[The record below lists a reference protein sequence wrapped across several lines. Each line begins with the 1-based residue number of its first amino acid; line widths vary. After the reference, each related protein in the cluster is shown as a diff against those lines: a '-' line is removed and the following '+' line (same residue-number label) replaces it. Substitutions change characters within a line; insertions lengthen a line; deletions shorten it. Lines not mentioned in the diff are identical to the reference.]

1 MKALRTVTSNITS
14 TVTSAIATALVSVV
28 SGVNGVIVVLR
39 SITIDALRRIIIKP
53 SSLVD

>member
-1 MKALRTVTSNITS
+1 MKALRTVTS

>member
-1 MKALRTVTSNITS
+1 MKALRTITS
-14 TVTSAIATALVSVV
+14 TVASAIAALVSVV